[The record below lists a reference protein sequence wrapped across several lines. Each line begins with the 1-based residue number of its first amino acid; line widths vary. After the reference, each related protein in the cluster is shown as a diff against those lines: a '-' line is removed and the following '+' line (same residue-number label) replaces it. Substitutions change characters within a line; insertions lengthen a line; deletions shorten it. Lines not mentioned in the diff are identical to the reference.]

1 MGSFLDSI
9 KLWLID
15 LKDVFILCFIDGDRW
30 KWLVEGFYTSII
42 ITLGAVVL
50 GLVFGI
56 ILAAIRSSYDKNEE
70 AMKLRGGAGYI
81 TLKILNSI
89 AKIYITVI
97 RGIPVVVQLLIWYF
111 VIMVS
116 QKNDVIIAVTAFGF
130 NSAAYVAEI
139 FRGGIMA
146 IDNGQFEA
154 GRSLGFN
161 YIQTMINIVIPQTVK
176 STLPTLLNEVIA
188 LLKETSVAGYAGMMD
203 LTKAGDLIRGRTF
216 EAFMPLIAV
225 AIIYLITVVVL
236 TKVFSSVERRLRRNE
251 R

>member
-1 MGSFLDSI
+1 MFL
-9 KLWLID
+9 D
-15 LKDVFILCFIDGDRW
+15 LKDTFVLCFIDGDRW
-30 KWLVEGFYTSII
+30 KWLVEGFVNSIV
-42 ITLGAVVL
+42 ITVFAIVIGLIFGVVL
-50 GLVFGI
+50 
-56 ILAAIRSSYDKNEE
+56 AAVRSSYDKNEE
-70 AMKLRGGAGYI
+70 SLKLRGGIGYWS
-81 TLKILNSI
+81 LKIANVLS
-89 AKIYITVI
+89 KIYITVI
-97 RGIPVVVQLLIWYF
+97 RGIPVVVQLMIWYF
-111 VIMVS
+111 VILVS
-116 QKNDVIIAVTAFGF
+116 QKNDVIIAIVGFGF

-139 FRGGIMA
+139 FRGGIMS

-161 YIQTMINIVIPQTVK
+161 YIQTMRNIVIPQAVK

-188 LLKETSVAGYAGMMD
+188 LLKETSVAGYVGIMD

-236 TKVFSSVERRLRRNE
+236 TNVFTAIERRLRRSE